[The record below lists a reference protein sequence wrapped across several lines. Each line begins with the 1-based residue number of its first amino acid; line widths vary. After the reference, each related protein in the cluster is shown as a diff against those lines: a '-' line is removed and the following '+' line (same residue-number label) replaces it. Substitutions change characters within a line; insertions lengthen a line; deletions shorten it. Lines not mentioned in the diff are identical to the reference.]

1 MRHVVL
7 GVCLAA
13 LACGCAGSRP
23 FEDRVPEDDWT
34 RSRVVVPFAKIGRGI
49 TNVITSPA
57 DISGTVARHWGSAE
71 SLGGYVSAPTIGL
84 VEGVFNGSVR
94 IGAGL
99 LEVVSFPLV
108 YQSDPL
114 YNHEYGAPVFGE
126 WGRDPADEYYDEDF
140 DDEYDGR

>member
-1 MRHVVL
+1 MRYGVL

-13 LACGCAGSRP
+13 LACGCAGSKP
-23 FEDRVPEDDWT
+23 FEDQVPADDWT
-34 RSRVVVPFAKIGRGI
+34 RSPFAVPLVKIGRGI

-57 DISGTVARHWGSAE
+57 DISGTIARRWGEAE
-71 SLGGYVSAPTIGL
+71 GFGEYVSVPTLGL
-84 VEGVFNGSVR
+84 AEGVFNCAVR

-108 YQSDPL
+108 YQSGPL
-114 YNHEYGAPVFGE
+114 YNQAYGEPVFGDWTE
-126 WGRDPADEYYDEDF
+126 NPEDQYYDKDF